1 MYRIPL
7 PSSGQIKRIYHIS
20 DLHIRSVDAAKR
32 YEEYNNVFG
41 RFISFLKERATVDT
55 VVVITGDIFH
65 TKNKLCP
72 SSVDLF
78 LSFIKR
84 IAELMPLYMIIGNH
98 DLRMDKPD
106 EPDMLKP
113 LLQFAND
120 NILYMDK
127 CGYYCSPGCDVGFS
141 TIPINEM
148 LDKGNTSG
156 LMDNLSDTKFPSSD
170 GFPEYIKHKVAL
182 CHVSVGWEVPIEW
195 FGTGYDYLML
205 GDIHIQNINNGRMV
219 EMDVDVTEHIYHI
232 ARYHKK
238 SGDMMWGYSGSMI
251 QQNFGESVR
260 GHGFIEWDIEN
271 GVANTYNVKNDVG
284 MVNLINHEDEWILKV
299 TGDNKYIRINDHV
312 KYKWFPTKL
321 SVRYVLNGE
330 SLVCR
335 QDLTD
340 TLQKLGIEYDGVV
353 KELEC
358 VHSASG
364 LPSGNSSSME
374 SMHGIMPSGSC
385 GNGIDFDNINSVDS
399 WIEYINGLDIEKLDG
414 GWEMWLRDPTTL
426 LIMLIDESN
435 NTYNITLKEK
445 IIEKNKKLQLEIDG
459 FNQTRDVISMHSG
472 KKKRFSILS
481 MQWNYILCYG
491 CNCTFDFEKLKGQV
505 VCINGSNGAGKTSLL
520 ETICIA
526 MFGEGFG
533 YRTNKDYQ
541 TSIICQ
547 QKPPTAKAY
556 TKITFLVG
564 AEMYKI
570 NRTFSVLKN
579 KDKLS
584 FKDCSLECSK
594 DGGLTFQGM
603 LKGKTA
609 IMAWVNEHIGSIG
622 DILMSSMIT
631 QEFDMNFFDMSSQE
645 QKAKIDGALSLQSIA
660 SFKKLMHEFGNSYK
674 SILKDLEVVYADS
687 MDSKDNSNFDQ
698 KHLDKMKTRVAD
710 LERDIKEMDERISE
724 KRLLLTSN
732 GVNGKI
738 VSLGRDHIQSMLD
751 NHKAIKAIKAID
763 AIESDVFH
771 EDVEELIEKRGGLQS
786 LFEELKEY
794 YDPSWKYVN
803 NLCIRSS
810 SSRDLQVVVSELEKI
825 NSCGDEEYDQ
835 SIFELTDLENKL
847 IVCQDNVVQLQEQ
860 WEMHLCC
867 KPKEGEYC
875 NIGLCLYNIG
885 NIIENSASIIR
896 EYNAMSRMNLE
907 IDNAYLD
914 NMVKRYYN
922 WVYDVE
928 SDIGSDP
935 SNSEFYVVYE
945 MNVNALSYI
954 QNELDTI
961 NEKYN
966 GMYKSRCELECMR
979 NDLLSRIS
987 VHVKFNAV
995 NRLYTDEDY
1004 ATAIMEGENIYP
1016 WSNTTEIQKSCD
1028 DHVACKKEIEELT
1041 ELLEKTNCVLKEQC
1055 EFNPDCAACMK
1066 NPLRLQ
1072 LVKAQEMYNDYSARI
1087 AELEKKAMSDDE
1099 YGFLLETLET
1109 CEKIREKTMYDEYL
1123 KEKAKLESEL
1133 ASVDKKIKKVCQELD
1148 DLDTN
1153 KAICL
1158 KNISSAKKKIEK
1170 INAYKR
1176 QYDEVYS
1183 GLAKDI
1189 QKAKDDLEE
1198 YDRFAK
1204 IKAQYQEVVNYNY
1217 TVWVDEERALKN
1229 MIESLNQDIERYKNR
1244 IIKILEFEKKK
1255 ELLEEK
1261 AYLIEIKKRDAFNCF
1276 QELDKCS
1283 KKIELLKNT
1292 DVSSYQVAL
1301 EFYDD
1306 YALCEQ
1312 MVVDIAELY
1321 SSYIQCKVELEQLI
1335 EMERKHGEFV
1345 IYMQRLADDVKKTSD
1360 IYKSISTIEE
1370 ALSDFNTWVF
1380 KTKAVP
1386 VVCGEVNRI
1395 LNMICRNHR
1404 DIALKCVFIE
1414 GSTKFHWF
1422 LQDGCN
1428 MVPFEKASG
1437 FQQFAVS
1444 LAMRIVIGQISGI
1457 NSAQLFVDEGF
1468 VCFDEANL
1476 SNVPEFLKELLGG
1489 GMYVGMYDL
1498 VMIVSHLGD
1507 LKDSCGVF
1515 IGIDRDAK
1523 RGVSLLR
1530 C

>member
-20 DLHIRSVDAAKR
+20 DLHIRSVDAVKR
-32 YEEYNNVFG
+32 YEEYNTVFG
-41 RFISFLKERATVDT
+41 RFISFLKERNADLAMSSDS

-148 LDKGNTSG
+148 LDKGNTTG

-170 GFPEYIKHKVAL
+170 GFPEYVQHKVAL

-195 FGTGYDYLML
+195 FGIGYDYLML

-219 EMDVDVTEHIYHI
+219 DIDDDVSEHIYHI
-232 ARYHKK
+232 SRYHKE
-238 SGDMMWGYSGSMI
+238 GGNMLWGYSGSMI

-271 GVANTYNVKNDVG
+271 GLANTYNVKNDVG

-299 TGDNKYIRINDHV
+299 TGDNKYIRINDYV
-312 KYKWFPTKL
+312 KYKWFPIKL

-330 SLVCR
+330 SLMCR

-340 TLQKLGIEYDGVV
+340 TLQKLGIEYNGVV

-358 VHSASG
+358 ASG
-364 LPSGNSSSME
+364 SSMD
-374 SMHGIMPSGSC
+374 SIMPSGSC
-385 GNGIDFDNINSVDS
+385 GNGLCTDFDNINSVDS
-399 WIEYINGLDIEKLDG
+399 WIEYINGLDIDKLDS

-426 LIMLIDESN
+426 LIKGD
-435 NTYNITLKEK
+435 NTNINITLQEK
-445 IIEKNKKLQLEIDG
+445 IIEKNKKLQVEIDG
-459 FNQTRDVISMHSG
+459 FNQTRDIISTHSG

-547 QKPPTAKAY
+547 QKPPTSKAY

-564 AEMYKI
+564 NEMYKI

-579 KDKLS
+579 VNKLS
-584 FKDCSLECSK
+584 FKDCSLECST

-609 IMAWVNEHIGSIG
+609 ILAWVNEHIGSIG

-631 QEFDMNFFDMSSQE
+631 QEFDMNFFDMSPQE

-674 SILKDLEVVYADS
+674 SILKDLEIVYAEYVSNADS
-687 MDSKDNSNFDQ
+687 SFGRDENKSQ
-698 KHLDKMKTRVAD
+698 KHLDVMKTRVAD
-710 LERDIKEMDERISE
+710 LERDIKDMDDRISE
-724 KRLLLTSN
+724 KRLLLSSN

-738 VSLGRDHIQSMLD
+738 VSLGRDHILSY
-751 NHKAIKAIKAID
+751 IKTYKSIGN
-763 AIESDVFH
+763 DVFH
-771 EDVEELIEKRGGLQS
+771 EDVEELIEMRGGLQS

-803 NLCIRSS
+803 SLYKHNNISKH
-810 SSRDLQVVVSELEKI
+810 RDLQVVESELEKI
-825 NSCGDEEYDQ
+825 NSCGDEEYAQ
-835 SIFELTDLENKL
+835 SIFELSDLENKL
-847 IVCQDNVVQLQEQ
+847 IMCQDNVIQLQEQ

-867 KPKEGEYC
+867 KPNEGEYGF
-875 NIGLCLYNIG
+875 NG
-885 NIIENSASIIR
+885 NVGSIIENSASIIR
-896 EYNAMSRMNLE
+896 EYNGICMNKSMDNTY
-907 IDNAYLD
+907 IDNTYIDNTYLD

-935 SNSEFYVVYE
+935 SNSEFYVVYD
-945 MNVNALSYI
+945 MNVNGLSYI

-966 GMYKSRCELECMR
+966 GLFKSRCELECLR
-979 NDLLSRIS
+979 NDLLSRIN
-987 VHVKFNAV
+987 VHIKFNAV
-995 NRLYTDEDY
+995 NRKYSDDDY
-1004 ATAIMEGENIYP
+1004 ATLGDGIIDDIDNIDNIKE
-1016 WSNTTEIQKSCD
+1016 SHD
-1028 DHVACKKEIEELT
+1028 DHVACKEEIR
-1041 ELLEKTNCVLKEQC
+1041 VLKESLEKASCILKETC

-1066 NPLRLQ
+1066 NPMRLQ
-1072 LVKAQEMYNDYSARI
+1072 LVKAEEMCGEYSTRI
-1087 AELEKKAMSDDE
+1087 AELEKKTMSDDDYRSAIE
-1099 YGFLLETLET
+1099 SLQTYEFFKEKKLYDDFL
-1109 CEKIREKTMYDEYL
+1109 R
-1123 KEKAKLESEL
+1123 EKAKLESEL
-1133 ASVDKKIKKVCQELD
+1133 VSVDKKIKKVCQELD

-1176 QYDEVYS
+1176 QYDEVYC

-1198 YDRFAK
+1198 YDRFIK
-1204 IKAQYQEVVNYNY
+1204 IKAQYQEVINYNY
-1217 TVWVDEERALKN
+1217 TVWVDEERSLKN
-1229 MIESLNQDIERYKNR
+1229 MIESLNQDIERYKSR
-1244 IIKILEFEKKK
+1244 IIKILEFEQKK
-1255 ELLEEK
+1255 ELLEER
-1261 AYLIEIKKRDAFNCF
+1261 AYLIDIKKRDAFNCF
-1276 QELDKCS
+1276 KELDKCN
-1283 KKIELLKNT
+1283 KKIELLKNN

-1306 YALCEQ
+1306 YEVCEQ
-1312 MVVDIAELY
+1312 MVVDIGKLY
-1321 SSYIQCKVELEQLI
+1321 SCYIKCKVELEQLI
-1335 EMERKHGEFV
+1335 EMERKHADFV
-1345 IYMQRLADDVKKTSD
+1345 IYMQRLAEDVKKTSD
-1360 IYKSISTIEE
+1360 ICKSISTIEE

-1395 LNMICRNHR
+1395 LNVICRNHR

-1515 IGIDRDAK
+1515 IGIDRDVK